1 MAKKKK
7 SVAPLLTLVAA
18 LMGLVG
24 FIMLFLPAVAS
35 KNTDATFTGL
45 EVVFGCKE
53 TILKKEVTYLNFS
66 FMNLLTY
73 LLVIAG
79 LVASVLNVAGKKPN
93 KLLSFVATACF
104 AVAAA
109 LFFCTVNFLSFNE
122 DASGLVAFLGGDI
135 KETCE
140 LAAGAIVGGIASIF
154 GALASAGAAV
164 LK

>member
-18 LMGLVG
+18 LMGLIG
-24 FIMLFLPAVAS
+24 IIMLFLPAVAS
-35 KNTDATFTGL
+35 KNTDDTFTGL

-53 TILKKEVTYLNFS
+53 KILGREFTCLNFS

-79 LVASVLNVAGKKPN
+79 LVASVLNAAGKKPN

-122 DASGLVAFLGGDI
+122 NASELVSFFGGDL

-140 LAAGAIVGGIASIF
+140 LAVGAIVGGIASVF
-154 GALASAGAAV
+154 GALASAGAVV